1 MTISSKVFLFSLPPP
16 YPALEYT
23 DELTHLRPMAKIQL
37 DSVSLVVK
45 YSPDY
50 PNLLITPDGGG
61 QIYIANC
68 LRPFDYQL
76 PAPPQV
82 AEIEPESIKM
92 SEIWVN
98 DFREVSYS

>member
-1 MTISSKVFLFSLPPP
+1 
-16 YPALEYT
+16 
-23 DELTHLRPMAKIQL
+23 MAKIKL
-37 DSVSLVVK
+37 DTVSLVVK
-45 YSPDY
+45 YSHEY

-82 AEIEPESIKM
+82 AEIEPESNLSRINSK
-92 SEIWVN
+92 
-98 DFREVSYS
+98 YSIFIRKIPYS